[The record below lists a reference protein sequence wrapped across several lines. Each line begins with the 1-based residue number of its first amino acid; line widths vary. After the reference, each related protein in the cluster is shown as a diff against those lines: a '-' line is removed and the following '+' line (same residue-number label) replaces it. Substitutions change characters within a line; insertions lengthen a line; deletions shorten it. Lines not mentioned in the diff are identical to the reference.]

1 MFCNNAGNTDWYI
14 TILVRLALPLLRY
27 SEVNLE

>member
-14 TILVRLALPLLRY
+14 AILVRLALHY
-27 SEVNLE
+27 SGVNLE